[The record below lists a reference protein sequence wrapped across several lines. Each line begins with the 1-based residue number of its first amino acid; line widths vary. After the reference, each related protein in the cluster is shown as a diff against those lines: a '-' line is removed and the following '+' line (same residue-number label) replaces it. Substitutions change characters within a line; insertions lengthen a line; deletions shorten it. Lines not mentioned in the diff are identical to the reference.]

1 MDYSNTIFY
10 KIYCVDP
17 SINDLYIG
25 HTTNF
30 VQRRCAHK
38 QGCNNVK
45 SANYKCKLYKVIR
58 ENNGWDNWKMDIIAF
73 HNCDNLL
80 GAKTQEQKYFEEYK
94 ATLNSIEP
102 LPKSKPKI
110 VNDVAKKEK
119 IIYYC
124 NKCNIHFHSSKT
136 QEVHNTTRK
145 HIQKSDIV
153 NNVTD
158 VTDVNRFTCESCDFS
173 CRIKYNFNK
182 HLDTRKHKTLTNADI
197 PLLKLYSCGCGK
209 QYKHRQTLFN
219 HKKKCTQLRED
230 NTRDKPEPEPEPEP
244 TNKIVTVLLEQNAL
258 YQEQNTMF
266 KELILKNE
274 EEKNELLRRT
284 EEQQRRTEE
293 QQRRTEEQQRRTE
306 EQQRRNEE
314 DRRKTDEEKGESQKQ
329 MMDLQKQF
337 LEAIKKGNKVI
348 TVE

>member
-58 ENNGWDNWKMDIIAF
+58 ENNGWDNWEMDIIAF
-73 HNCDNLL
+73 HKCDNLL

-124 NKCNIHFHSSKT
+124 NKCNIHFDSSKT

-153 NNVTD
+153 KNVTD
-158 VTDVNRFTCESCDFS
+158 VKKNKYSCEICDYHS
-173 CRIKYNFNK
+173 GNKKDYNK
-182 HLDTRKHKTLTNADI
+182 HIQTNKHIQLNTTEIQPAS
-197 PLLKLYSCGCGK
+197 YRCVCGK
-209 QYKHRQTLFN
+209 TYEHRASLYN
-219 HKKKCTQLRED
+219 HKKKMCNGTIID
-230 NTRDKPEPEPEPEP
+230 NSHIETNDPPPE
-244 TNKIVTVLLEQNAL
+244 NKLIAILLQ
-258 YQEQNTMF
+258 QNTMF
-266 KELILKNE
+266 QDLILKSE
-274 EEKNELLRRT
+274 EEKKELLMKN
-284 EEQQRRTEE
+284 EEQQRKTEE
-293 QQRRTEEQQRRTE
+293 RE
-306 EQQRRNEE
+306 N
-314 DRRKTDEEKGESQKQ
+314 Q

-337 LEAIKKGNKVI
+337 LEAIKNGSLGNKVI

>member
-30 VQRRCAHK
+30 VQRKHAHK

-45 SANYKCKLYKVIR
+45 SANYNCKLYKVIR
-58 ENNGWDNWKMDIIAF
+58 ENTGWDNWKMDIIAF

-102 LPKSKPKI
+102 LSKSKPKI
-110 VNDVAKKEK
+110 VNYVAKKEK
-119 IIYYC
+119 SIFYC
-124 NKCNIHFHSSKT
+124 DKCNIHFHSSKT

-145 HIQKSDIV
+145 HIQNSAIV

-158 VTDVNRFTCESCDFS
+158 VNRFICESCHFYS
-173 CRIKYNFNK
+173 ANK
-182 HLDTRKHKTLTNADI
+182 KDYTRHITTRKHKTLTNSSNN
-197 PLLKLYSCGCGK
+197 YSCVCGK
-209 QYKHRQTLFN
+209 EYKHRQGLYA
-219 HKKKCTQLRED
+219 HKQKCSQLRED
-230 NTRDKPEPEPEPEP
+230 NTCDKPEPEP
-244 TNKIVTVLLEQNAL
+244 TNKIVTVLLEQNA
-258 YQEQNTMF
+258 MF
-266 KELILKNE
+266 QELILNNEEQQRKSEEQQRKSE
-274 EEKNELLRRT
+274 EEKNELLRRNQ
-284 EEQQRRTEE
+284 EQQ
-293 QQRRTEEQQRRTE
+293 
-306 EQQRRNEE
+306 
-314 DRRKTDEEKGESQKQ
+314 SQ

-337 LEAIKKGNKVI
+337 LEAIKKSLQQ
-348 TVE
+348 

>member
-10 KIYCVDP
+10 KICCIDS

-30 VQRRCAHK
+30 VQRKQAHK
-38 QGCNNVK
+38 QGCKNVK

-119 IIYYC
+119 IIFYC
-124 NKCNIHFHSSKT
+124 NKCNIHFDSSKT

-153 NNVTD
+153 EKVTD
-158 VTDVNRFTCESCDFS
+158 LKNPKYTCTNCQF
-173 CRIKYNFNK
+173 YANK
-182 HLDTRKHKTLTNADI
+182 LSNYTQHLQTAKHIRKHMETMETAKHSNLNRCDKCDKSFSRSGYWKHSKKCHKSGESKHTGSTVINELLKQNNHFKTLLVMQTNQLHDQQM
-197 PLLKLYSCGCGK
+197 KTEE
-209 QYKHRQTLFN
+209 QYRKS
-219 HKKKCTQLRED
+219 
-230 NTRDKPEPEPEPEP
+230 
-244 TNKIVTVLLEQNAL
+244 
-258 YQEQNTMF
+258 
-266 KELILKNE
+266 E
-274 EEKNELLRRT
+274 EEKKELLMKN
-284 EEQQRRTEE
+284 EEQQRKTEE
-293 QQRRTEEQQRRTE
+293 RE
-306 EQQRRNEE
+306 N
-314 DRRKTDEEKGESQKQ
+314 Q

-337 LEAIKKGNKVI
+337 LEAIKNGSLGNKVI